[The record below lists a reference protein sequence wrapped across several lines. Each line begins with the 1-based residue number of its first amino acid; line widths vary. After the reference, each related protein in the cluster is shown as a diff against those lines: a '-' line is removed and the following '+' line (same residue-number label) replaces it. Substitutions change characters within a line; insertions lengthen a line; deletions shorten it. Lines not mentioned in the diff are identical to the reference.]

1 MSYSMIG
8 ELVLEYSKCEI
19 DSEMVKALRNLYTNL
34 RNETLEYSNKLKDKE
49 KSNFITQSISFEFY
63 GKKRE
68 YMYFSNIIR
77 EIRCEF
83 EYALSN
89 YIGKNIHLEII
100 NGIYRK
106 SKATSLFVIKE
117 AN

>member
-8 ELVLEYSKCEI
+8 EIVLEYSKREN

-34 RNETLEYSNKLKDKE
+34 RNEVKEYSNKLKNKGND
-49 KSNFITQSISFEFY
+49 NFIIQSVSFDFY
-63 GKKRE
+63 GKKSE
-68 YMYFSNIIR
+68 YNYFSNIIR

-83 EYALSN
+83 EYALSK
-89 YIGKNIHLEII
+89 YIGKKIHLEII